1 MADIVIDVSSYNGI
15 VDWKKLKANGVKG
28 GIAKIIRK
36 DLNKDNQFDNNYK
49 ALHALKMPWGVY
61 NYTYATSESKAKS
74 DMNLVCDI
82 LDDSDTKHMDYGV
95 WLDMEDAIQA
105 ALSKAKIAD
114 IINTAQE
121 VVESRGYIF
130 GVYTGMS
137 YYKEHIYGSGV
148 LCRNWWIARYYLGY
162 TAMQLYQEPNANY
175 KPQLPTNIC
184 AWQYSSSVEIPATG
198 NGGKGDASILYA
210 LPTKVGSTAPKQE
223 TTTTNS
229 GKTANDI
236 IGIMKSWI
244 GLSRAKGTHK
254 PIIDTYNAHKP
265 LARNYK
271 VSYTDEYC
279 ATTVSAAFIKA
290 NAVDLIGGTECSVER
305 FIEDVFKP
313 NGIWIEDGTITPKVG
328 YIVCYNWDDSTQPND
343 GWADHIG
350 IVESVNGKRFTV
362 IEGNMNGVVGERT
375 VNVGWGNIRGFATPK
390 YGTEAKKEE
399 VASKKKSSSK
409 KAKAHYNGTYPALP
423 PRGYYQ
429 NGDGITTLK
438 NYPTQ
443 IKRVQMLMNWA
454 VNAKLAV
461 DGQYG
466 KATTAS
472 VNKFKKKVGLKED
485 GCFNLST
492 LNAAKNYTK

>member
-36 DLNKDNQFDNNYK
+36 DLNKDNQFDNNYN
-49 ALHALKMPWGVY
+49 ALHGLKMPWGVY
-61 NYTYATSESKAKS
+61 NYSYATTVSKAKS
-74 DMNLVCDI
+74 DMNLVCDM
-82 LDDSDTKHMDYGV
+82 LDRCDKTYFKYGV
-95 WLDMEDAIQA
+95 WFDIEDKVQA
-105 ALSKAKIAD
+105 VLSKATIAD
-114 IINTAQE
+114 IINAAQDT
-121 VVESRGYIF
+121 VESRGYIF
-130 GVYTGMS
+130 GTYTGMS
-137 YYKEHIYGSGV
+137 YYTEHIRGSGV
-148 LCRNWWIARYYLGY
+148 KCRNWWIARYYLGY
-162 TAMQLYQEPNANY
+162 TAMQLYQEPNVNY

-184 AWQYSSSVEIPATG
+184 AWQYSSSVEMPATG
-198 NGGKGDASILYA
+198 NGGRGDASILYT
-210 LPTKVGSTAPKQE
+210 LPTKVGSTTPKQE
-223 TTTTNS
+223 TATTNNS
-229 GKTANDI
+229 KTANDI

-328 YIVCYNWDDSTQPND
+328 YIVCYNWDDSKQPND

-375 VNVGWGNIRGFATPK
+375 VNVGCGNIRGFAAPK

-399 VASKKKSSSK
+399 VTSKKKSSSK

-443 IKRVQMLMNWA
+443 IKRVQMLVNWA

-466 KATTAS
+466 KATTAA

-492 LNAAKNYTK
+492 LNAAKEFTK